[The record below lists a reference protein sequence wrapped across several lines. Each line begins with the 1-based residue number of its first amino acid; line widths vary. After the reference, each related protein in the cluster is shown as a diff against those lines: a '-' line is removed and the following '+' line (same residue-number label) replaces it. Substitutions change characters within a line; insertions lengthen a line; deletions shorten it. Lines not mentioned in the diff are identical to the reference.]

1 MSAAWAGWA
10 ILEVLM
16 MSAFVFVGT
25 GVVLLGVR
33 GAWRWWQMRDSDR
46 W

>member
-1 MSAAWAGWA
+1 MSAGWAGWA
-10 ILEVLM
+10 ILEALM
-16 MSAFVFVGT
+16 ASAFIFVGT